1 MFLLFCSRR
10 RENIINLVAF
20 ICHYC
25 GVHAQQRVIKARSQ
39 FTLFFIPLFSFP
51 TRFVNECTN
60 CGGQTSLTADQAAHS
75 LAGAAS
81 QR

>member
-1 MFLLFCSRR
+1 
-10 RENIINLVAF
+10 
-20 ICHYC
+20 
-25 GVHAQQRVIKARSQ
+25 
-39 FTLFFIPLFSFP
+39 LFSFP